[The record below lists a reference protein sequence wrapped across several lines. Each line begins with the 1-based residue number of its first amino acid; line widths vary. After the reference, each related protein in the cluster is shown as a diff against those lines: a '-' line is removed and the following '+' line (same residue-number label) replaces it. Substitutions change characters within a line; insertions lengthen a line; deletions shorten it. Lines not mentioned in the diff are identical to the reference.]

1 MTFFYD
7 LNKKLAD
14 ITTQQ
19 KSIINED
26 RTVAVEHDPY
36 TYDEIYGKKGMAE
49 GLNLGPDH
57 DEPVQIGD
65 YPYIVATYIFEK
77 FPKLSKKDIDEV
89 KKLGYEFA
97 VKMAMGNQK
106 MVNYFWPDAEEDV
119 VRAYFHIQKYP
130 NQGLELEEQGMAEGK
145 GDGNLANNARPYNKI
160 TRGDVIAG
168 RLGKDEMGGKEQV
181 AQEAQVR
188 KGKKGDIATTATGV
202 IHTQRYDVKTGEV
215 PDDEEATGPGRPTGP
230 KHTYD
235 APFGTIEVPAWKGPS
250 TVHKI
255 SDVEPGKEEVKRGRP
270 KKVKEELDDEMIHP
284 ADRGEYDREGDMAK
298 TQLSTAEDAANEL
311 RSILD
316 SEENLPEWVQSKIA
330 KAVDYLDTARD
341 YMVSKKDQEEPL
353 EEKAVSGAQQQA
365 AAIALKAKREGHRPK
380 KGTASSEMMGMST
393 AELEKFAKTK
403 RKGLPKHVEK
413 KVDETTTSGSV
424 AVSDGENKPKGKAKG
439 VSFGKGIYDSWN
451 RELENIISESL
462 TVTVTQN
469 RTETGEIEKSI
480 NISATDDDA
489 ERIAELLNLAGMHG
503 DHDHSED
510 HTCPV
515 CGQEPCG
522 CAEMVDE
529 NKPDWP
535 TNTEYNDDALQ
546 YSGGLNRPKS
556 TGQTTVP
563 VIASQLDRQMSEDD
577 ELAQLKKMLG

>member
-14 ITTQQ
+14 ITQQ

-26 RTVAVEHDPY
+26 RTVAVESEI
-36 TYDEIYGKKGMAE
+36 DEASYSAKAARAGKDIGKPGRNFEKIARSAAERYGSKEKGEKVAGAVLAKLRAKEDVNEDDMEEGNEFSGELANARATGKKEFEVDGKTY
-49 GLNLGPDH
+49 
-57 DEPVQIGD
+57 PV
-65 YPYIVATYIFEK
+65 
-77 FPKLSKKDIDEV
+77 
-89 KKLGYEFA
+89 
-97 VKMAMGNQK
+97 
-106 MVNYFWPDAEEDV
+106 
-119 VRAYFHIQKYP
+119 R
-130 NQGLELEEQGMAEGK
+130 
-145 GDGNLANNARPYNKI
+145 
-160 TRGDVIAG
+160 
-168 RLGKDEMGGKEQV
+168 
-181 AQEAQVR
+181 EAQVR
-188 KGKKGDIATTATGV
+188 KGKKGDIETTATGLK
-202 IHTQRYDVKTGEV
+202 HTQRYDVNTGEV
-215 PDDEEATGPGRPTGP
+215 QDDEEATGPGRPTGP

-235 APFGTIEVPAWKGPS
+235 APFGKIKVPDWKGPRS
-250 TVHKI
+250 VHKI
-255 SDVEPGKEEVKRGRP
+255 SDVEPGKEPVKRGRP

-284 ADRGEYDREGDMAK
+284 ADRGEYDREGDMAQQ
-298 TQLSTAEDAANEL
+298 QLKTAEDAANEL

-316 SEENLPEWVQSKIA
+316 SEENLPEWVQSKIT

-341 YMVSKKDQEEPL
+341 YMASKENSPL
-353 EEKAVSGAQQQA
+353 KEKAVSGAQQQA

-380 KGTASSEMMGMST
+380 KGTASSEMMDMST

-424 AVSDGENKPKGKAKG
+424 AVGDGENKSKGKAKG

-462 TVTVTQN
+462 SITVTQN
-469 RTETGEIEKSI
+469 RSETGEIEKSI

-489 ERIAELLNLAGMHG
+489 ERIADLLNLAGMHG
-503 DHDHSED
+503 DDHSHDDD